1 MAEAQSNK
9 RLLAMAYIIPAG
21 SSREYFPGDALP
33 PDHPDVGAWIEA
45 GTAVWVDADKPAS
58 THTMARMAT
67 APAGLPGAAVGGEI
81 TGDDLHG
88 RVPATPQRGR
98 SRRKK

>member
-1 MAEAQSNK
+1 MAGAQDNK
-9 RLLAMAYIIPAG
+9 RLQALAYISPAG

-33 PDHPDVGAWIEA
+33 PDHPDAGAWVKA
-45 GTAVWVDADKPAS
+45 GTAVWVDADKVPP
-58 THTMARMAT
+58 TRTKARTAT
-67 APAGLPGAAVGGEI
+67 ALAGLPGAAVGGEL